1 MSSTNNII
9 ILVARILL
17 SFMFIFAGF
26 GKLADPA
33 GTAGMIAGAG
43 MPAAT
48 ALAYL
53 AGLFEFVAGLAVLVG
68 FQTKIA
74 GWAIAL
80 FCIFFYVMSQF
91 IAGGRGLEMVTGVP
105 YVWALAIAIG
115 VIGPR
120 ILGYFPSGHTATA
133 FVCTGA
139 LATLIAWWR
148 PEWRRPEWRRW
159 LRAGVVAKRIP
170 NPGGIGGVVTVSVG
184 VATAAADRIE
194 GLVASADVALYASK
208 AAGRNTVRLAPEL
221 PPRHA
226 A

>member
-80 FCIFFYVMSQF
+80 FCIF
-91 IAGGRGLEMVTGVP
+91 TGVMFHSGTVAVP
-105 YVWALAIAIG
+105 GWPDAALGWINTLNGIMLMKNVTLAGAYILLATYGPGLYSVDARRGKVAIA
-115 VIGPR
+115 
-120 ILGYFPSGHTATA
+120 A
-133 FVCTGA
+133 
-139 LATLIAWWR
+139 
-148 PEWRRPEWRRW
+148 
-159 LRAGVVAKRIP
+159 
-170 NPGGIGGVVTVSVG
+170 
-184 VATAAADRIE
+184 
-194 GLVASADVALYASK
+194 
-208 AAGRNTVRLAPEL
+208 
-221 PPRHA
+221 
-226 A
+226 

>member
-43 MPAAT
+43 MPAET

-80 FCIFFYVMSQF
+80 FCIF
-91 IAGGRGLEMVTGVP
+91 TGVMFHSGTVAVP
-105 YVWALAIAIG
+105 GWPDAALGWINTLNGIMLMKNVTLAGAYILLATYGPGLYSVDARRGKVAIA
-115 VIGPR
+115 
-120 ILGYFPSGHTATA
+120 A
-133 FVCTGA
+133 
-139 LATLIAWWR
+139 
-148 PEWRRPEWRRW
+148 
-159 LRAGVVAKRIP
+159 
-170 NPGGIGGVVTVSVG
+170 
-184 VATAAADRIE
+184 
-194 GLVASADVALYASK
+194 
-208 AAGRNTVRLAPEL
+208 
-221 PPRHA
+221 
-226 A
+226 

>member
-17 SFMFIFAGF
+17 SFMFIFAGV

-80 FCIFFYVMSQF
+80 FCIF
-91 IAGGRGLEMVTGVP
+91 TGVMFHSGTVAVP
-105 YVWALAIAIG
+105 GWPDAALGWINTLNGIMLMKNVTLAGAYILLATYGPGLYSVDARRGKVAIA
-115 VIGPR
+115 
-120 ILGYFPSGHTATA
+120 A
-133 FVCTGA
+133 
-139 LATLIAWWR
+139 
-148 PEWRRPEWRRW
+148 
-159 LRAGVVAKRIP
+159 
-170 NPGGIGGVVTVSVG
+170 
-184 VATAAADRIE
+184 
-194 GLVASADVALYASK
+194 
-208 AAGRNTVRLAPEL
+208 
-221 PPRHA
+221 
-226 A
+226 

>member
-53 AGLFEFVAGLAVLVG
+53 AGLFEFVAGLAILVG

-80 FCIFFYVMSQF
+80 FCIF
-91 IAGGRGLEMVTGVP
+91 TGVMFHSGTVAVP
-105 YVWALAIAIG
+105 GWPDAALGWINTLNGIMLMKNVTLAGAY
-115 VIGPR
+115 
-120 ILGYFPSGHTATA
+120 IL
-133 FVCTGA
+133 
-139 LATLIAWWR
+139 LATFGPGLYSVDA
-148 PEWRRPEWRRW
+148 RR
-159 LRAGVVAKRIP
+159 GKVAI
-170 NPGGIGGVVTVSVG
+170 
-184 VATAAADRIE
+184 
-194 GLVASADVALYASK
+194 SA
-208 AAGRNTVRLAPEL
+208 
-221 PPRHA
+221 
-226 A
+226 

>member
-1 MSSTNNII
+1 MSSTNNIV

-68 FQTKIA
+68 FQTKLA

-80 FCIFFYVMSQF
+80 FCIF
-91 IAGGRGLEMVTGVP
+91 TGVMFHSGTVAVP
-105 YVWALAIAIG
+105 GWPDAALGWINTLNGIMLMKNVTLAGAYILLATYGPGLYSVDARRGKVAIA
-115 VIGPR
+115 
-120 ILGYFPSGHTATA
+120 A
-133 FVCTGA
+133 
-139 LATLIAWWR
+139 
-148 PEWRRPEWRRW
+148 
-159 LRAGVVAKRIP
+159 
-170 NPGGIGGVVTVSVG
+170 
-184 VATAAADRIE
+184 
-194 GLVASADVALYASK
+194 
-208 AAGRNTVRLAPEL
+208 
-221 PPRHA
+221 
-226 A
+226 